1 VDVPISLWRAVQRI
15 ATGTDAWPP
24 RTRSR
29 AEIFVRTAIGEKLAP
44 LLLAASDLPAAVAAH
59 VDDARAKLRDTM
71 QRQSA
76 ALDRCTVQLTELLRG
91 ERFAL
96 FKGAEYRYRLYPSRE
111 LRAMTDI
118 NILVP
123 RARFGAVNE
132 RFRAAGIREHL
143 SHRPAARA
151 TTHHQVSFYAETL
164 FSVQHS
170 FVQRPRHAIDYDAI
184 WKRVVPVDG
193 ELLRIS
199 DLDAFLAHCLQ
210 FAIGDG
216 SVELVRYADLWLMLQ
231 RDPELPLRA
240 VDTAR
245 AWRMERAVFATLRQA
260 RLVMPELA
268 TPQVEA
274 AMQQLLRARVRRF
287 LDTHVLPDP
296 LQRGRETQLWRT
308 LCLVD
313 DWRHRLGYCVTNA
326 GASLAGWVIGSA
338 RAVTTR

>member
-1 VDVPISLWRAVQRI
+1 MNVPTSLWRAVQRI

-24 RTRSR
+24 VTRSR
-29 AEIFVRTAIGEKLAP
+29 AQVFVRTAIGEKMAP
-44 LLLAASDLPAAVAAH
+44 LLLAARDLPPMIASL
-59 VDDARAKLRDTM
+59 VDDARAKLEDTM

-76 ALDRCTVQLTELLRG
+76 AVDRCTAQIAELLRG
-91 ERFAL
+91 EPFA
-96 FKGAEYRYRLYPSRE
+96 FFRGGE
-111 LRAMTDI
+111 LTDV

-123 RARFGAVNE
+123 RHRFAAVNE
-132 RFRAAGIREHL
+132 RFRSAGIREHL

-164 FSVQHS
+164 VSVHHS

-184 WKRVVPVDG
+184 WKRVEPMEG

-210 FAIGDG
+210 FAMADG
-216 SVELVRYADLWLMLQ
+216 AVEIVRYFELWLMLQ
-231 RDPELPLRA
+231 RDPDLPLRA
-240 VDTAR
+240 VETAR
-245 AWRMERAVFATLRQA
+245 AWRMERAVFATLRQG

-287 LDTHVLPDP
+287 LDMHVLPDP
-296 LQRGRETQLWRT
+296 LRRERGTQLWRN
-308 LCLVD
+308 LWLMD
-313 DWRHRLGYCVTNA
+313 DWRHRLGFVVYNA

-338 RAVTTR
+338 RGVTTR